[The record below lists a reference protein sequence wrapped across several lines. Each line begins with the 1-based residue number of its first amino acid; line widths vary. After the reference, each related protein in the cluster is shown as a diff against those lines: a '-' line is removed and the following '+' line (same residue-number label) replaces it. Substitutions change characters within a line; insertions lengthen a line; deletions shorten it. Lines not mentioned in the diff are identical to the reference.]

1 MLFSATIGKQLKDL
15 ARVNLKQPYEYICIH
30 DFDSIESRAND
41 FDPNMSAED
50 RALTEQLKSI
60 TPVKLLHYYMQVN
73 IEEKL
78 DTLFSFLK
86 THQKNKIIVFFSAC
100 KQVRFAY
107 EAFRRLKVGIPLLE
121 LHGRQK

>member
-15 ARVNLKQPYEYICIH
+15 ARVNLKPNYEYVCIH

-41 FDPNMSAED
+41 FEPQSAED
-50 RALTEQLKSI
+50 KALAEQLKSI
-60 TPVKLLHYYMQVN
+60 TPVKLLHYYMQIP

-100 KQVRFAY
+100 K
-107 EAFRRLKVGIPLLE
+107 
-121 LHGRQK
+121 